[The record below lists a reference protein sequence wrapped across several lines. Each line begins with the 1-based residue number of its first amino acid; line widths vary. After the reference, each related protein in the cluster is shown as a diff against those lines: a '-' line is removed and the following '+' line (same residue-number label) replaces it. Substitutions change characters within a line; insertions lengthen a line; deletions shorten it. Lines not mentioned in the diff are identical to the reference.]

1 MKKVMKKFKQSLSIL
16 LAVAMVVTMV
26 PQNTLSVAAA
36 EVETIEPTTEETG
49 VETIP
54 AETESA
60 EASTETVQAET
71 ETTSV
76 QEETETETVQT
87 ETESEEVIPEE
98 TVVEAQTEE
107 TNEIGEIAAD
117 GDSQVH
123 NVTFAVDEAAVTV
136 AGDSA
141 TTADAD
147 YTFTAKVNDGYENLV
162 VAAYTTATYETE
174 NKTEVEVTKPADG
187 SDVYTIA
194 KDKITENITIV
205 VSATKIVTET
215 NYKVAFAITGA
226 TVTDVTDAE
235 NTKEITGTVEV
246 PEGKSLS
253 FTVKANENYTLNKVT
268 STVADGEPT
277 DLTADD
283 EGVYTITP
291 EADMSVTVE
300 AKEIAEYTVNFAA
313 DENATI
319 TDVTVNGEAAT
330 VENGKVVVKA
340 DSTVTFKVSVAE
352 LYKVAE
358 VNAND
363 VVLTAEDGV
372 YTMEAV
378 TADTEVTV
386 ATQLD
391 ETKCNTLEFAVDGH
405 KASYTATV
413 SGNTVSGNDLSAG
426 KTFSAGDTELIAN
439 GTIGVGLNIASGYEL
454 DKVEVVVDKKATVIE
469 ETDGYYNVS
478 FTDNK
483 NATLKVYTSPVG
495 TEAAKTVVF
504 ANSASH
510 MDYKVTT
517 SETVKLE
524 AGKKHTYTVAEGT
537 KYINFTVT
545 ATGNYEPVVTLS
557 NGTTPEFTKGAAK
570 NGKTPYTYSVAAN
583 LIAENETVK
592 ISETIENKNVTV
604 SFVEDEVEITSASI
618 GGKEVSADDGT
629 YKVPY
634 GATITF
640 AVAAYDNCKITKA
653 VTTAAGATK
662 AKNEKVK
669 ANGFTFTV
677 KATADSETVITSEAL
692 DTVVVYDN
700 TDGEPM
706 SAVKNA
712 YTVEY
717 NNYYEITVRHGEY
730 RLATIKDVKVK
741 AGNADAKTSVEENDE
756 DIWTSAELHISKEDA
771 GKKLTVS
778 VTIADGENEKVL
790 TTTLNVLP
798 VIKKVTIA
806 GVKSGKLSQT
816 ADTEKEYKITLDP
829 KKAANSL
836 AAEVTAVGETPT
848 EADIEA
854 AKKAVSANVIDGKL
868 VIRTNTTEVKEN
880 VAVVKIYDVADS
892 TTEAKS
898 YVEGGTFAVSTTAPA
913 WVNTKPS
920 VALKSSDDTTLTLTL
935 GAKNVE
941 TPVNGKVYYKV
952 VVTPQTVEG
961 TETPAAITEA
971 TANPVYVEKT
981 ADSQE
986 IKVVVNSNDAGKG
999 QAWKYDVKVT
1009 LVQTKDD
1016 TAITKENE
1024 ESITAF
1030 KTAEGKEGTKN
1041 GLATKNPYYETKL
1054 KLKKGTTTV
1063 YTGQNDVLVATAQ
1076 FGKNTTFTNIT
1087 AKDVTYE
1094 NQGIG
1099 GLNVTTDGN
1108 RIFVSAK
1115 PTNQTF
1121 TGKHTIEVV
1130 AEAPSSMEPAK
1141 ATITVDVVRGIEG
1154 LYVTTPSYTLYKADK
1169 KAATLT
1175 AQVGYAQSDIPKTK
1189 KVTWSIVDVNGNAFD
1204 ENDALYGMVT
1214 VKNGKVTV
1222 NKNYIVSENEAD
1234 NQFKVKVE
1242 AADFEEN
1249 KVTGVSGPITITSET
1264 AELGEVVIVRSRYD
1278 SELDGWYYDVVARSG
1293 STLTADTVY
1302 NDSLQTVVLKKG
1314 VAEKDSYPSDE
1325 LVSNVT
1331 FSSSNKA
1338 LQINAYGQVTDI
1350 TKQAKNVK
1358 ITATAND
1365 GSKNKAVLDKL
1376 NVSYAETTELGLKVD
1391 LYDAKEDTYYE
1402 VSGPEQKEVEYNGT
1416 TNSMFELQ
1424 VKQLTEDGWN
1434 ELYGLTNYKLNVKG
1448 AKVIYSDPMNGW
1460 YTIVATGEKATITLT
1475 DKSKKGDAAVKVYT
1489 LKNKALSTNKAP
1501 KLKASGNLIA
1511 GDYDGAQ
1518 TITYS
1523 LPTGKNAYDYKDKYA
1538 MVTVDRV
1545 EAEKAANWDRYREF
1559 EYYGDSLNGYMPVN
1573 ENGTVDLWFGG
1584 EGYTY
1589 IPAGSY
1595 KLWFSFGTIN
1605 EDGDFIADTKATAVT
1620 LKAVAPKTV
1629 KESFK
1634 FATSYKMSVKEGATV
1649 AFTGSGKGIALPSL
1663 YCKDIRNANVNGE
1676 ENKFLDY
1683 FELTAGGKKLK
1694 LKAGVDASAIDKKD
1708 LTAYVDYRIATDT
1721 YYMKNTA
1728 KITVSFVDLTAKY
1741 AASNATVLEDTVTVA
1756 DVTVTAN
1763 KALANVGFAYVT
1775 DGDFGVTSVNGV
1787 VIRLTY
1793 NGEGRPTVSG
1803 NAAGKKHK
1811 VTMYVVPA
1819 NSYYTTELT
1828 ALKAAA
1834 DAENATDEA
1843 KKAYTDAVQK
1853 YGVKV
1858 STTITVKAR
1867 DVAGKIAIAKKA
1879 LIQKFSNEN
1888 YAHGDQN
1895 YFVNVPFT
1903 KTVPCEITGVESS
1916 NELFSFGAFEG
1927 EDGNNYLSIAVNKPA
1942 LAAAVEAGTV
1952 EYGATIKNV
1961 KATVKFADDA
1971 VEESFSFK
1979 LTLPNEAEMTYEEAV
1994 KAVEAA
2000 KADIEAAVVPDYW
2013 RGIDA
2018 DGISDVTYGSG
2029 IWGVC
2034 GEIVNLVPADSDTA
2048 IIMTQWNSEAG
2059 TYEVNANDFTA
2070 PTSQTAGKLTV
2081 KARLTSTAPVEEGQ
2095 QAPSTD
2101 ITFDLTIP
2109 ATGMEPKDV
2118 VAKLEAFVSANQNG
2132 YATNL
2137 TTQEEVAADLREA
2150 AGLASNLRLMVT
2162 YFEMDKA
2169 TQESSGGL
2177 YVDFV
2182 ITDIKYGAES
2192 YEMNV
2197 FFNIDKL
2204 KTTGEAVTAVQAA
2217 VSSDALAELVKS
2229 NDAETVKTAVLEAAN
2244 AAVKADGYTVA
2255 YATTDDVSGNNAKA
2269 EDVFSFVPATY
2280 KEEGKVSF
2288 TLVITDAEGNEL
2300 ENTVK
2305 VDETVAKNT
2314 SLQTLKEAKA
2324 DILSALETFEATN
2337 STTADE
2343 VKAAAAKAVVNEAI
2357 ALDYKT
2363 TKSDVSGNDVSG
2375 NDATEASFEIIEA
2388 TVDADGKVKGTFVL
2402 TMGTET
2408 MEVAFEITI
2417 PKLA

>member
-194 KDKITENITIV
+194 NDKITEDITIV

-545 ATGNYEPVVTLS
+545 ATGNYEPVVKLS

-592 ISETIENKNVTV
+592 IYETIENKNVTV

-700 TDGEPM
+700 TYGEPM

-717 NNYYEITVRHGEY
+717 NNHYEITVRHGAY
-730 RLATIKDVKVK
+730 GLATIKDVKVK

-756 DIWTSAELHISKEDA
+756 DIWKSAELHISKEDA

-836 AAEVTAVGETPT
+836 AAEVTAVGEAPT

-868 VIRTNTTEVKEN
+868 VIRTNITEAKEN
-880 VAVVKIYDVADS
+880 VAVVKLYDVSDS
-892 TTEAKS
+892 TNDVKS
-898 YVEGGTFAVSTTAPA
+898 YVEGGTFTVSTTAPA
-913 WVNTKPS
+913 LVNTKPS

-935 GAKNVE
+935 GAKKVE

-952 VVTPQTVEG
+952 EVTPQTVEG

-1041 GLATKNPYYETKL
+1041 GLATKNPYYETNL

-1076 FGKNTTFTNIT
+1076 FGKNTTFTDIS
-1087 AKDVTYE
+1087 AKDATYA
-1094 NQGIG
+1094 GYSS
-1099 GLNVTTDGN
+1099 LNVSVEGN
-1108 RIFVSAK
+1108 RILVTANNY
-1115 PTNQTF
+1115 TA

-1130 AEAPSSMEPAK
+1130 TVVPETMEPAK
-1141 ATITVDVVRGIEG
+1141 ATITVNVVKGIEN
-1154 LYVTTPSYTLYKADK
+1154 LSVAIPTNTLYKADK

-1175 AQVGYAQSDIPKTK
+1175 AQAVYSQPEMPKTK

-1234 NQFKVKVE
+1234 NRFKVKVE

-1264 AELGEVVIVRSRYD
+1264 EELGEVVIARSRFD
-1278 SELDGWYYDVVARSG
+1278 EELGGWYYDVVARSG
-1293 STLTADTVY
+1293 STLTADIVY

-1325 LVSNVT
+1325 LVRNVT
-1331 FSSSNKA
+1331 FSSSNNALDMNSEGYISRYINKA
-1338 LQINAYGQVTDI
+1338 
-1350 TKQAKNVK
+1350 AKNIK
-1358 ITATAND
+1358 ITATAKD

-1511 GDYDGAQ
+1511 GDYYGAQ

-1663 YCKDIRNANVNGE
+1663 YCKTIKNANVNGE

-1683 FELTAGGKKLK
+1683 FELTEGGRKLK
-1694 LKAGVDASAIDKKD
+1694 LKAGVDASAINKKD
-1708 LTAYVDYRIATDT
+1708 LTGYVDYWIATDT

-1775 DGDFGVTSVNGV
+1775 DGDFGVTSVNGA
-1787 VIRLTY
+1787 VITLTY

-1819 NSYYTTELT
+1819 KSYYTTELT

-1961 KATVKFADDA
+1961 KATVKFAGGAADEI
-1971 VEESFSFK
+1971 VTFK

-2048 IIMTQWNSEAG
+2048 IIMTQWNGEAG
-2059 TYEVNANDFTA
+2059 TCEVNANDFTA

-2118 VAKLEAFVSANQNG
+2118 EAKLNAFVSANLNG

-2162 YFEMDKA
+2162 NFEMYKA
-2169 TQESSGGL
+2169 TQEGNGEL

-2182 ITDIKYGAES
+2182 ITDIKYGAEP

-2197 FFNIDKL
+2197 YFNIDKL
-2204 KTTGEAVTAVQAA
+2204 KTTDEAVTAVQAA
-2217 VSSDALAELVKS
+2217 VSGDALAELVKS

-2244 AAVKADGYTVA
+2244 AAVNADGYTVA
-2255 YATTDDVSGNNAKA
+2255 YATTGDVSGNNAKP

-2388 TVDADGKVKGTFVL
+2388 TVGADGKVKGTFVL

>member
-136 AGDSA
+136 AGNSA

-194 KDKITENITIV
+194 NDKITEDITIV

-557 NGTTPEFTKGAAK
+557 NGTTPEFTKGATK

-700 TDGEPM
+700 TYGEPM

-717 NNYYEITVRHGEY
+717 NNYYEITVRHGAY
-730 RLATIKDVKVK
+730 GLATIKDVKVK

-756 DIWTSAELHISKEDA
+756 DIWKSAELHISKEDA

-836 AAEVTAVGETPT
+836 AAEVTAVGEAPT
-848 EADIEA
+848 ETDIEA

-868 VIRTNTTEVKEN
+868 VIRTNITEAKEN
-880 VAVVKIYDVADS
+880 VAVVKLYDVSDS
-892 TTEAKS
+892 TNDVKS
-898 YVEGGTFAVSTTAPA
+898 YVEGGTFTVSTTAPA
-913 WVNTKPS
+913 LVNTKPS

-935 GAKNVE
+935 GAKKVE

-952 VVTPQTVEG
+952 EVTPQTVEG
-961 TETPAAITEA
+961 TEIPAAITEA

-1041 GLATKNPYYETKL
+1041 GLATKNPYYETNL

-1063 YTGQNDVLVATAQ
+1063 YTRQSNVVVATAQ
-1076 FGKNTTFTNIT
+1076 FGKNTTFTDIT
-1087 AKDVTYE
+1087 AKDASYDEYRNLDVSVEGNQILVTANNY
-1094 NQGIG
+1094 
-1099 GLNVTTDGN
+1099 T
-1108 RIFVSAK
+1108 A
-1115 PTNQTF
+1115 

-1130 AEAPSSMEPAK
+1130 TVVPETMEPAK
-1141 ATITVDVVRGIEG
+1141 ATITVNVVKGIES
-1154 LYVTTPSYTLYKADK
+1154 LYVAIPTQTLYKADK

-1175 AQVGYAQSDIPKTK
+1175 AQAVYSQPEMPKTK
-1189 KVTWSIVDVNGNAFD
+1189 KVTWSIVDVNGNAFY
-1204 ENDALYGMVT
+1204 ENDALY
-1214 VKNGKVTV
+1214 
-1222 NKNYIVSENEAD
+1222 
-1234 NQFKVKVE
+1234 
-1242 AADFEEN
+1242 
-1249 KVTGVSGPITITSET
+1249 
-1264 AELGEVVIVRSRYD
+1264 
-1278 SELDGWYYDVVARSG
+1278 
-1293 STLTADTVY
+1293 
-1302 NDSLQTVVLKKG
+1302 
-1314 VAEKDSYPSDE
+1314 
-1325 LVSNVT
+1325 
-1331 FSSSNKA
+1331 
-1338 LQINAYGQVTDI
+1338 
-1350 TKQAKNVK
+1350 
-1358 ITATAND
+1358 
-1365 GSKNKAVLDKL
+1365 
-1376 NVSYAETTELGLKVD
+1376 
-1391 LYDAKEDTYYE
+1391 
-1402 VSGPEQKEVEYNGT
+1402 
-1416 TNSMFELQ
+1416 
-1424 VKQLTEDGWN
+1424 
-1434 ELYGLTNYKLNVKG
+1434 
-1448 AKVIYSDPMNGW
+1448 
-1460 YTIVATGEKATITLT
+1460 
-1475 DKSKKGDAAVKVYT
+1475 
-1489 LKNKALSTNKAP
+1489 
-1501 KLKASGNLIA
+1501 
-1511 GDYDGAQ
+1511 
-1518 TITYS
+1518 
-1523 LPTGKNAYDYKDKYA
+1523 
-1538 MVTVDRV
+1538 
-1545 EAEKAANWDRYREF
+1545 
-1559 EYYGDSLNGYMPVN
+1559 
-1573 ENGTVDLWFGG
+1573 
-1584 EGYTY
+1584 
-1589 IPAGSY
+1589 
-1595 KLWFSFGTIN
+1595 
-1605 EDGDFIADTKATAVT
+1605 
-1620 LKAVAPKTV
+1620 
-1629 KESFK
+1629 
-1634 FATSYKMSVKEGATV
+1634 
-1649 AFTGSGKGIALPSL
+1649 
-1663 YCKDIRNANVNGE
+1663 
-1676 ENKFLDY
+1676 
-1683 FELTAGGKKLK
+1683 
-1694 LKAGVDASAIDKKD
+1694 
-1708 LTAYVDYRIATDT
+1708 
-1721 YYMKNTA
+1721 
-1728 KITVSFVDLTAKY
+1728 
-1741 AASNATVLEDTVTVA
+1741 
-1756 DVTVTAN
+1756 
-1763 KALANVGFAYVT
+1763 
-1775 DGDFGVTSVNGV
+1775 
-1787 VIRLTY
+1787 
-1793 NGEGRPTVSG
+1793 
-1803 NAAGKKHK
+1803 
-1811 VTMYVVPA
+1811 
-1819 NSYYTTELT
+1819 
-1828 ALKAAA
+1828 
-1834 DAENATDEA
+1834 
-1843 KKAYTDAVQK
+1843 
-1853 YGVKV
+1853 
-1858 STTITVKAR
+1858 
-1867 DVAGKIAIAKKA
+1867 
-1879 LIQKFSNEN
+1879 
-1888 YAHGDQN
+1888 
-1895 YFVNVPFT
+1895 
-1903 KTVPCEITGVESS
+1903 
-1916 NELFSFGAFEG
+1916 
-1927 EDGNNYLSIAVNKPA
+1927 
-1942 LAAAVEAGTV
+1942 
-1952 EYGATIKNV
+1952 
-1961 KATVKFADDA
+1961 
-1971 VEESFSFK
+1971 
-1979 LTLPNEAEMTYEEAV
+1979 
-1994 KAVEAA
+1994 
-2000 KADIEAAVVPDYW
+2000 
-2013 RGIDA
+2013 
-2018 DGISDVTYGSG
+2018 
-2029 IWGVC
+2029 
-2034 GEIVNLVPADSDTA
+2034 
-2048 IIMTQWNSEAG
+2048 
-2059 TYEVNANDFTA
+2059 
-2070 PTSQTAGKLTV
+2070 
-2081 KARLTSTAPVEEGQ
+2081 
-2095 QAPSTD
+2095 
-2101 ITFDLTIP
+2101 
-2109 ATGMEPKDV
+2109 
-2118 VAKLEAFVSANQNG
+2118 
-2132 YATNL
+2132 
-2137 TTQEEVAADLREA
+2137 
-2150 AGLASNLRLMVT
+2150 
-2162 YFEMDKA
+2162 
-2169 TQESSGGL
+2169 
-2177 YVDFV
+2177 
-2182 ITDIKYGAES
+2182 
-2192 YEMNV
+2192 
-2197 FFNIDKL
+2197 
-2204 KTTGEAVTAVQAA
+2204 
-2217 VSSDALAELVKS
+2217 
-2229 NDAETVKTAVLEAAN
+2229 
-2244 AAVKADGYTVA
+2244 
-2255 YATTDDVSGNNAKA
+2255 
-2269 EDVFSFVPATY
+2269 
-2280 KEEGKVSF
+2280 
-2288 TLVITDAEGNEL
+2288 
-2300 ENTVK
+2300 
-2305 VDETVAKNT
+2305 
-2314 SLQTLKEAKA
+2314 
-2324 DILSALETFEATN
+2324 
-2337 STTADE
+2337 
-2343 VKAAAAKAVVNEAI
+2343 
-2357 ALDYKT
+2357 
-2363 TKSDVSGNDVSG
+2363 
-2375 NDATEASFEIIEA
+2375 
-2388 TVDADGKVKGTFVL
+2388 
-2402 TMGTET
+2402 
-2408 MEVAFEITI
+2408 
-2417 PKLA
+2417 

>member
-71 ETTSV
+71 E
-76 QEETETETVQT
+76 
-87 ETESEEVIPEE
+87 SEEVIPEE

-141 TTADAD
+141 TAADAD

-194 KDKITENITIV
+194 NDKITEDITIV

-495 TEAAKTVVF
+495 TEAAKKVVF

-692 DTVVVYDN
+692 DTLVVHDN
-700 TDGEPM
+700 TYDEAM

-717 NNYYEITVRHGEY
+717 NNYYEITVRHGAY
-730 RLATIKDVKVK
+730 GLATIKDVKVK

-854 AKKAVSANVIDGKL
+854 AKKAVSPNVIDGKL
-868 VIRTNTTEVKEN
+868 VIRTNITEAKEN
-880 VAVVKIYDVADS
+880 VAVVKLYDVSDS
-892 TTEAKS
+892 TKDVKS
-898 YVEGGTFAVSTTAPA
+898 YVEGGTFTVSTTAPA
-913 WVNTKPS
+913 LVNTKPS

-935 GAKNVE
+935 GAKKVE
-941 TPVNGKVYYKV
+941 TPENRKVYYKV
-952 VVTPQTVEG
+952 EVTPQTVEG
-961 TETPAAITEA
+961 TEIPAAITEA
-971 TANPVYVEKT
+971 TANPVYVEKKKT

-986 IKVVVNSNDAGKG
+986 IKVVVNSNSAGKG

-1063 YTGQNDVLVATAQ
+1063 YTGQSNVVVATAQ

-1087 AKDVTYE
+1087 AKDKQGTSE
-1094 NQGIG
+1094 NG
-1099 GLNVTTDGN
+1099 GLDVIVDGN

-1130 AEAPSSMEPAK
+1130 AEAPASMVAAK
-1141 ATITVDVVRGIEG
+1141 ATITVDVKAGIEDIE
-1154 LYVTTPSYTLYKADK
+1154 VKAPSTLYKAEK
-1169 KAATLT
+1169 KAASLT
-1175 AQVGYAQSDIPKTK
+1175 ATAWTKPTFGK
-1189 KVTWSIVDVNGNAFD
+1189 KVTWSIVDVDGKAFD

-1222 NKNYIVSENEAD
+1222 NKNYIVSENESD
-1234 NQFKVKVE
+1234 NQFRVKAA
-1242 AADFEEN
+1242 AADFGTN
-1249 KVTGVSGPITITSET
+1249 TVYGLSDTVTITSE
-1264 AELGEVVIVRSRYD
+1264 AVELGDVVIVQEDNIGLEVCYN
-1278 SELDGWYYDVVARSG
+1278 VIARSG
-1293 STLTADTVY
+1293 DTISADQITDW
-1302 NDSLQTVVLKKG
+1302 NAWAVVLKKN
-1314 VAEKDSYPSDE
+1314 VAEKDRYTADE
-1325 LVSNVT
+1325 ILEDGAVEFT
-1331 FSSSNKA
+1331 SSNKA
-1338 LQINAYGQVTDI
+1338 FSLNKDGYINAPSKTV
-1350 TKQAKNVK
+1350 KNVK
-1358 ITATAND
+1358 ITATATD
-1365 GSKNKAVLDKL
+1365 GSKKKATLDKL
-1376 NVSYAETTELGLKVD
+1376 TVGYTPVEELGL
-1391 LYDAKEDTYYE
+1391 
-1402 VSGPEQKEVEYNGT
+1402 
-1416 TNSMFELQ
+1416 Q
-1424 VKQLTEDGWN
+1424 VLDSNWN
-1434 ELYGLTNYKLNVKG
+1434 ELALDKTDVKFYDGTGNTKFIVCVMEKCGEDCWDRLSGLTNYKLDVKG
-1448 AKVIYSDPMNGW
+1448 AKVVNKNAQTGLYE
-1460 YTIVATGEKATITLT
+1460 IVATGETATITLT
-1475 DKSKKGDAAVKVYT
+1475 DKSKKGDEAVKVCT
-1489 LKNKALSTNKAP
+1489 LKNNALSTNKAP

-1511 GDYDGAQ
+1511 GDYYGAQ

-1545 EAEKAANWDRYREF
+1545 EAAKAANSWKYWYF
-1559 EYYGDSLNGYMPVN
+1559 ENCGASLNGYMPVN
-1573 ENGTVDLWFGG
+1573 ENGTVDLYFSC
-1584 EGYTY
+1584 EDYS

-1629 KESFK
+1629 KSSFK
-1634 FATSYKMSVKEGATV
+1634 FTTSYKMSVKEGGSV
-1649 AFTGSGKGIALPSL
+1649 ELTGTGKNVNLHEL
-1663 YCKDIRNANVNGE
+1663 ECYNLKNANVNGT
-1676 ENKFLDY
+1676 ENQFLDY
-1683 FELTAGGKKLK
+1683 FTLEENTLK
-1694 LKAGVDASAIDKKD
+1694 LKSSLKPEELIYITGNSAKND
-1708 LTAYVDYRIATDT
+1708 LTGYVDYELYGG
-1721 YYMKNTA
+1721 YYSGTA
-1728 KITVSFVDLTAKY
+1728 KITVSFKDTVTKY

-1763 KALANVGFAYVT
+1763 EALAYVGFAYVT
-1775 DGDFGVTSVNGV
+1775 DGDFGVTSVNGA
-1787 VIRLTY
+1787 VITLTY

-1834 DAENATDEA
+1834 DAEDATDEA

-1858 STTITVKAR
+1858 TSTITVKAK
-1867 DVAGKIAIAKKA
+1867 DVKGKISIAKKA
-1879 LIQKFSNEN
+1879 LTQKFTNGSYSHGEQNYTVIVPYTKNVPCQITNVKFSN
-1888 YAHGDQN
+1888 D
-1895 YFVNVPFT
+1895 
-1903 KTVPCEITGVESS
+1903 
-1916 NELFSFGAFEG
+1916 LFGFGGFSYI
-1927 EDGNNYLSIAVNKPA
+1927 EDGTTFLRFTVNKPA

-1952 EYGATIKNV
+1952 KYGETVKGV

-1971 VEESFSFK
+1971 IDETFTFK
-1979 LTLPNEAEMTYEEAV
+1979 FTLPKKAEMTYEDAV
-1994 KAVEAA
+1994 AAVEAA

-2013 RGIDA
+2013 KGITEQEIID
-2018 DGISDVTYGSG
+2018 STYSSG

-2034 GEIVNLVPADSDTA
+2034 DEIVNLVPADSDTA
-2048 IIMTQWNSEAG
+2048 IIMTQWNGEAG
-2059 TYEVNANDFTA
+2059 TCKVNANDFTA

-2081 KARLTSTAPVEEGQ
+2081 RATLTSTAPVEEGQ

-2118 VAKLEAFVSANQNG
+2118 EAKLDAFVSANQNG

-2162 YFEMDKA
+2162 NFEMYKA
-2169 TQESSGGL
+2169 TQEGNGEL

-2182 ITDIKYGAES
+2182 ITDIKYGAEP

-2197 FFNIDKL
+2197 YFNIDKL
-2204 KTTGEAVTAVQAA
+2204 KTTDEAVTAVQAA
-2217 VSSDALAELVKS
+2217 VSGDALAELVKS

-2244 AAVKADGYTVA
+2244 AAVNADGYTVA
-2255 YATTDDVSGNNAKA
+2255 YATTGDVSGNNAKP

-2388 TVDADGKVKGTFVL
+2388 TVDAEGKVKGTFVL